1 MPMIRVF
8 GMAVIAIS
16 WVMVLIGFFK
26 NSQLQKQGYF
36 MFFIG
41 LVIFVG
47 SYLPELTK

>member
-1 MPMIRVF
+1 MPMTRVF

-26 NSQLQKQGYF
+26 NSGLQKQGY
-36 MFFIG
+36 MAFFIG
-41 LVIFVG
+41 LLIFIG

>member
-1 MPMIRVF
+1 MPMTRVF